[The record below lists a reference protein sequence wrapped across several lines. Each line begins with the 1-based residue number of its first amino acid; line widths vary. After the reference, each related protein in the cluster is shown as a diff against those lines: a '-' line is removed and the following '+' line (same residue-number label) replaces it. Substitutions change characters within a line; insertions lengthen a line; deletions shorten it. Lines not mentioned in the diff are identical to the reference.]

1 MVASAMTISQ
11 REEEANEVS
20 SNNQDAESKTRSD
33 DEKTS
38 GDDNLGEWLSLS
50 LSRNEAFTTGDGDPQ
65 SKPAGN
71 KIFSCNFCMRKFF
84 SSQALGGHQNAH
96 KRERGAAKR
105 YQSHRMMMATM
116 GFPLNSLTIRSLG
129 AQPHSLAHKPGRE
142 GTEVA
147 ARFNDPNTGFRMAW
161 TPFVMEEAMDS
172 IWPGSFHVDKLPSQ
186 ASDQH
191 KLDLNLSL

>member
-1 MVASAMTISQ
+1 MTISQ

-65 SKPAGN
+65 SN
-71 KIFSCNFCMRKFF
+71 
-84 SSQALGGHQNAH
+84 QLNAH